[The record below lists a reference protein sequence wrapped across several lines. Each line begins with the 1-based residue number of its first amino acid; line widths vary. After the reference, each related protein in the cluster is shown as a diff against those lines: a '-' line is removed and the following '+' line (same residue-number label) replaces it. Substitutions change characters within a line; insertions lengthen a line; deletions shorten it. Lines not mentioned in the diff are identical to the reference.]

1 MTMFLTMKIKKKSS
15 VFLLSVVGVLL
26 GYWGWKS
33 MIKEPE
39 DGFECQARI
48 HTRMAANTCQG
59 DSITELFLAMHG
71 NGKGYL
77 VVSGSY
83 TCPNAQPQLVE
94 KTVEFTYKKEGSY
107 FAVRFGARNPDL
119 EVIFKLFKYDEVKF
133 KIIPLG
139 NREYLLS
146 SPWQTPMVCKRE

>member
-1 MTMFLTMKIKKKSS
+1 MKIKTKSS
-15 VFLLSVVGVLL
+15 VFLLIMVGLLL
-26 GYWGWKS
+26 GYLGWKS
-33 MIKEPE
+33 VGQEL
-39 DGFECQARI
+39 DGGFECQARI

-71 NGKGYL
+71 NGKGYV

-94 KTVEFTYKKEGSY
+94 RIVEFTYKKEGSY
-107 FAVRFGARNPDL
+107 YAVRFGARNPDL
-119 EVIFKLFKYDEVKF
+119 AVIFKLFRYDEVKF

-139 NREYLLS
+139 GQEYLLS

>member
-1 MTMFLTMKIKKKSS
+1 ML
-15 VFLLSVVGVLL
+15 VGILL
-26 GYWGWKS
+26 GDWGWKS
-33 MIKEPE
+33 LTQEPE
-39 DGFECQARI
+39 GGFECQARI

-83 TCPNAQPQLVE
+83 TCPHAQPQLVE
-94 KTVEFTYKKEGSY
+94 RIVDFTYKKEGSY
-107 FAVRFGARNPDL
+107 YSARFGARNPEL
-119 EVIFKLFKYDEVKF
+119 AAIFKLFRYDEVKF
-133 KIIPLG
+133 KITPLG